1 MATVTQITYMGTTV
15 KVPVVPQSPLKNSAK
30 PDLKPPIWQMAGQAA
45 YRSASSFGSSPMVCL
60 RPKAPL
66 MTSQSTLHKK
76 PQDPFWASRT
86 TQNFFDE
93 RKRVSSV
100 TSPGTPNKTYERL
113 GGLRPTDIQVLSPV
127 KAE

>member
-15 KVPVVPQSPLKNSAK
+15 KVPVGPASPLKNSTK
-30 PDLKPPIWQMAGQAA
+30 PDLRPPIWQMAGSAA
-45 YRSASSFGSSPMVCL
+45 YRSASSFNSVPMVGL

-86 TQNFFDE
+86 TSNFFEQD
-93 RKRVSSV
+93 KRSSSSV
-100 TSPGTPNKTYERL
+100 YNTPSKYEGL
-113 GGLRPTDIQVLSPV
+113 GGLRPTDL
-127 KAE
+127 